1 MRKCLAVQ
9 KAHTAETRGVTFSVD
24 GKYLASAGFDSQ
36 IVITDTSDLD
46 NLVPVKTL
54 THDDRVV
61 SVKWHPFLPML
72 LSTSADK
79 TARVWF
85 PQMH

>member
-1 MRKCLAVQ
+1 MS
-9 KAHTAETRGVTFSVD
+9 FSVD

-36 IVITDTSDLD
+36 IAITDTSNLD
-46 NLVPVKTL
+46 QLNPVKRL
-54 THDDRVV
+54 YHDDKVV

-79 TARVWF
+79 TARIWY
-85 PQMH
+85 P